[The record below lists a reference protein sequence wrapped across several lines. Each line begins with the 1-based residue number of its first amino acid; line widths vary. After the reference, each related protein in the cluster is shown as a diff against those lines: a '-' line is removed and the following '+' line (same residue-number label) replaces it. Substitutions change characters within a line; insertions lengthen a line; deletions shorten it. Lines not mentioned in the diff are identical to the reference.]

1 MNDYLDH
8 VIREGNTI
16 SQESRR
22 LKLYSNNPNT
32 GRFQHSPSLWSH
44 GVFDHP
50 VTFDHLAMDPEKR
63 KEIINDLIAFRDGKQ
78 YYAKVGKPWKR
89 GYLLYG
95 PPGTGKSSMIAS
107 MANLLNY
114 DVYDLELTAVADNSE
129 LRRLLQDTT
138 DKCIIVIED
147 IDCSLDLTGKRKK
160 QQKEDEVESDKD
172 ESDDDKENEAS
183 NDKKSNVT
191 LSGLLNFIDGLWSA
205 SCKERIIVFTTNH
218 VKKLDPAL
226 IRRGRMDKH
235 IEMSY
240 CCFEGFKTLA
250 KNYLDLDSHELF
262 EPISSLIRE
271 VEMTPADVAEHLMP
285 KGMNKNSQGDCL
297 DNLINA
303 LEMKRKEAMRK
314 SDA

>member
-8 VIREGNTI
+8 VMREGNTM

-32 GRFQHSPSLWSH
+32 GRFLYLPSLWSE

-50 VTFDHLAMDPEKR
+50 
-63 KEIINDLIAFRDGKQ
+63 
-78 YYAKVGKPWKR
+78 KR

-95 PPGTGKSSMIAS
+95 PPGTGKSGMIAS

-138 DKCIIVIED
+138 DKSIIVIED
-147 IDCSLDLTGKRKK
+147 IDCSLNLTGKRKK

-172 ESDDDKENEAS
+172 DESDDDKEKEAS

-205 SCKERIIVFTTNH
+205 SGKERITVFTTNH
-218 VKKLDPAL
+218 VKKC
-226 IRRGRMDKH
+226 H
-235 IEMSY
+235 

-250 KNYLDLDSHELF
+250 KNYLDLDSHDLF
-262 EPISSLIRE
+262 EPIGSLIRE

-285 KGMNKNSQGDCL
+285 KGMNKNSQGD
-297 DNLINA
+297 
-303 LEMKRKEAMRK
+303 
-314 SDA
+314 

>member
-8 VIREGNTI
+8 VIREGTTI
-16 SQESRR
+16 SRESRQ

-32 GRFQHSPSLWSH
+32 GRFQDNPSIWSN

-50 VTFDHLAMDPEKR
+50 VTFDHLAMDPEKK
-63 KEIINDLIAFRDGKQ
+63 KEIIDGKQ

-114 DVYDLELTAVADNSE
+114 DVELTTVGDNSE

-160 QQKEDEVESDKD
+160 QQKEDEVESDED
-172 ESDDDKENEAS
+172 ESDDDKENEGS

-205 SCKERIIVFTTNH
+205 SDKERIIVFTTNH
-218 VKKLDPAL
+218 VKTLDPAL

-250 KNYLDLDSHELF
+250 KNYLDLDSHDLF
-262 EPISSLIRE
+262 EPIGSLIRE
-271 VEMTPADVAEHLMP
+271 VDMTPADVAEHLMP
-285 KGMNKNSQGDCL
+285 KSMNKNYQGDCL
-297 DNLINA
+297 NNLINA
-303 LEMKRKEAMRK
+303 LEMKCNETDEIK
-314 SDA
+314 SKA